1 MDSKAGVLPQ
11 SYGGG
16 FLTGPDGRKLLVAGV
31 EGGLYLW
38 DPSIFESADTW
49 ANGVGSASLMGA
61 RDHLAADLDGD
72 GVDEALSLTGDY
84 NGLDRTAEEF
94 GGRYYLPNNAI
105 HQVTTY
111 KLS

>member
-1 MDSKAGVLPQ
+1 
-11 SYGGG
+11 
-16 FLTGPDGRKLLVAGV
+16 
-31 EGGLYLW
+31 
-38 DPSIFESADTW
+38 
-49 ANGVGSASLMGA
+49 MGA
-61 RDHLAADLDGD
+61 RDYLAADLDGD

-84 NGLDRTAEEF
+84 NGLDRMAEEF